1 MKKKIYNE
9 TQACLKE
16 NSINLT
22 CESSKSIIE
31 LLVIYFSMNE
41 RFCNFIS
48 SLFYANRAR
57 TANWRE
63 PRII

>member
-1 MKKKIYNE
+1 MILWKTINE

-41 RFCNFIS
+41 RFCNFIILCKPS
-48 SLFYANRAR
+48 ADVEVGG
-57 TANWRE
+57 TA
-63 PRII
+63 